1 MLKMPNSDYYHVFM
15 YWKRRRGY
23 TDPDPKRTPEM
34 VESIT
39 MKDIIFSVK
48 IRRRTGNGG
57 NLVI

>member
-1 MLKMPNSDYYHVFM
+1 M

-23 TDPDPKRTPEM
+23 MDSKRTPEM

>member
-23 TDPDPKRTPEM
+23 TDPKRTPEM

>member
-1 MLKMPNSDYYHVFM
+1 MRKMPNSDYYHVFM

-23 TDPDPKRTPEM
+23 MDPKRTPEM